1 MRLASWSVMLNDL
14 LLCNGVDVSF
24 ATHSHDV
31 AGIRLACWELRKLI
45 EELDESSVVLSGG

>member
-1 MRLASWSVMLNDL
+1 MKLASWSVMLNDL
-14 LLCNGVDVSF
+14 LLFNGVDVSF